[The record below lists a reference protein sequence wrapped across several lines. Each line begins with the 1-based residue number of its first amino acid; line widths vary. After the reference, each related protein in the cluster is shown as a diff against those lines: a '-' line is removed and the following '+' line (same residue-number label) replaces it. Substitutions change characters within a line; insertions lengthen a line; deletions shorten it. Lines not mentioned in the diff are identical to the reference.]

1 MIPCPKTPKRKR
13 IKPGRVEDREH
24 LARVAMLPCCVCGH
38 WPVEVHHIRA
48 TGSMGRKAGD
58 DETIPLCVWH
68 HRTGPQ
74 AFHAGPRIFQAIFG
88 TELDLLDKTRELL
101 NRAGAA

>member
-48 TGSMGRKAGD
+48 TGGMGR
-58 DETIPLCVWH
+58 
-68 HRTGPQ
+68 
-74 AFHAGPRIFQAIFG
+74 
-88 TELDLLDKTRELL
+88 
-101 NRAGAA
+101 